1 MKQGQKIDLGM
12 TGLDELFMTD
22 AQRQEKK
29 MPKIQEIPLE
39 LIDEFPDHPFKV
51 RMDDDMRDLISSIKE
66 QGLITPIIL
75 RPKDDGRYEV
85 VSGHRRKKACELAG
99 HQEIKAVVREMTRD
113 EAIIMMVDANLQRTE
128 ILPSEKARAYKM
140 RLDAIRRLPGRPPKD
155 NSCPVGANLIG
166 TRSDERLAESVP
178 DSARQIQRYIRLNYL
193 IPELIQVVDDGH
205 MGLRPAIELSY
216 IGDDEQRMVSKDIEF
231 YDATPSHAQAKRMR
245 ALYNEGRLNR
255 EEIDRIMSEEKPN
268 QKEKINLKYAE
279 ARKYIPSEVPY
290 SKTPEYIMMVLQA
303 NYQREKRR
311 AERDSR

>member
-1 MKQGQKIDLGM
+1 MKQGQNIDLGM

-99 HQEIKAVVREMTRD
+99 HQEIKAEVRDLTRD

-128 ILPSEKARAYKM
+128 ILPSEKAKAYKM
-140 RLDAIRRLPGRPPKD
+140 RLDAMNRQGL
-155 NSCPVGANLIG
+155 
-166 TRSDERLAESVP
+166 RSDLTFGPLGQKLQNINSREELAKYVP
-178 DSARQIQRYIRLNYL
+178 DSARQIQRYIRLNEL
-193 IPELIQVVDDGH
+193 IPELVQVVDDGR
-205 MGLRPAIELSY
+205 MGLRPAIEISY
-216 IGDDEQRMVSKDIEF
+216 IGVDEQKMISKDIEF

-245 ALYNEGRLNR
+245 VLYNEGRLDR
-255 EEIDRIMSEEKPN
+255 EAINQIMSEEKPN

-279 ARKYIPSEVPY
+279 ARKYIPSDVPY

>member
-29 MPKIQEIPLE
+29 LPKIQEIPLE

-99 HQEIKAVVREMTRD
+99 HQKIKAEVRDLTRD

-128 ILPSEKARAYKM
+128 ILPSEKAKAYKM
-140 RLDAIRRLPGRPPKD
+140 RLDAIKRLPGRPSKENGAPLGL
-155 NSCPVGANLIG
+155 NFVGQKSRDI
-166 TRSDERLAESVP
+166 LAKEVGDSKSQLRQSKESIHH
-178 DSARQIQRYIRLNYL
+178 DTHFLNGF
-193 IPELIQVVDDGH
+193 D
-205 MGLRPAIELSY
+205 
-216 IGDDEQRMVSKDIEF
+216 
-231 YDATPSHAQAKRMR
+231 
-245 ALYNEGRLNR
+245 
-255 EEIDRIMSEEKPN
+255 
-268 QKEKINLKYAE
+268 
-279 ARKYIPSEVPY
+279 
-290 SKTPEYIMMVLQA
+290 
-303 NYQREKRR
+303 
-311 AERDSR
+311 

>member
-51 RMDDDMRDLISSIKE
+51 RMDIDMQDLLASIKE

-75 RPKDDGRYEV
+75 RPKDDGRYEI
-85 VSGHRRKKACELAG
+85 VSGHRRKRACELAG
-99 HQEIKAVVREMTRD
+99 LQKIKSEVREMTRD
-113 EAIIMMVDANLQRTE
+113 EAIITMVDANLQRTE
-128 ILPSEKARAYKM
+128 ILPSEKAKAYKM
-140 RLDAIRRLPGRPPKD
+140 RYDAIKRMSGERTDLTGD
-155 NSCPVGANLIG
+155 PVGP
-166 TRSDERLAESVP
+166 RLKTSQIVAQEVHESP
-178 DSARQIQRYIRLNYL
+178 TQIKRYLRLNYL
-193 IPELIQVVDDGH
+193 IPGLIKYVDDNR
-205 MGLRPAIELSY
+205 MGLRPAIEISY
-216 IGDDEQRMVSKDIEF
+216 IGDDEQRMIAEDIEF

-245 ALYNEGRLNR
+245 VLYNEGRLGR
-255 EEIDRIMSEEKPN
+255 EEIDQIMNEEKPN

-290 SKTPEYIMMVLQA
+290 NKTPEYIMMVLQDH
-303 NYQREKRR
+303 YQREKRR
-311 AERDSR
+311 AERGSR

>member
-99 HQEIKAVVREMTRD
+99 HQEIKAEIRDLTRD

-140 RLDAIRRLPGRPPKD
+140 RLDAIRRQGARTDLT
-155 NSCPVGANLIG
+155 SCPVGTKL
-166 TRSDERLAESVP
+166 RSDEELAKTVP

-193 IPELIQVVDDGH
+193 IPELVQVVDDGR

-245 ALYNEGRLNR
+245 VLYNEGRLNR